1 MLNAKH
7 PQGFLEYVTF
17 SETNTFELISA
28 SDSFDAN
35 MFGHLLSH
43 DNTVGISGH
52 WCLNVLGSISWPL
65 HFYDRNKKSLLK

>member
-7 PQGFLEYVTF
+7 PKGFLEYHTF

-52 WCLNVLGSISWPL
+52 WYLNVLGSISWPL